1 MIPFALNAGRP
12 CLKRMPPLHR
22 VSLALQVPL
31 DVQLLPVRPPRQ
43 VLLLLRAL
51 LLNKKRRYFE
61 VGVFTAEKAGKTP
74 LPKVF
79 CVREKR
85 CLACIER

>member
-1 MIPFALNAGRP
+1 MIPFALNAERP

-22 VSLALQVPL
+22 VSLALQAPQVPL

-43 VLLLLRAL
+43 ALLLLRAL

-61 VGVFTAEKAGKTP
+61 EGVFTAEKAGKTP
-74 LPKVF
+74 LPKAF
-79 CVREKR
+79 SAREKR
-85 CLACIER
+85 